1 LRIDVLTLFPGMF
14 EGPLSY
20 SILARA
26 REAGLLTV
34 EVHDLRQY
42 AEGKHRVTDDTPFGG
57 GGGMV
62 MKPEPIFAGVEALS
76 EKFGQG
82 RVILLS
88 PAGERLSSGVA
99 RRLAGEKRLFLICGR
114 YEGVDQRVADHL
126 ADEEISIGDYVLSGG
141 ELPAM
146 VLIDAVARFLPGV
159 LGDPEAPHKDSFSE
173 GVLEAPH
180 YTRPRV
186 FREWA
191 VPDVLLSG
199 DHGAVDAWRKEEG
212 KRRTALARP
221 DLAGEGDDTC
231 PNGENLE
238 RKKPPVV

>member
-14 EGPLSY
+14 EGPLSL

-26 REAGLLTV
+26 QEAGLLTV
-34 EVHDLRQY
+34 KTHDLRQY
-42 AEGKHRVTDDTPFGG
+42 AEGKHRVTDEPPFGG

-76 EKFGQG
+76 AAHGPG

-88 PAGERLSSGVA
+88 PAGTRLSPEVA
-99 RRLAGEKRLFLICGR
+99 ERLAGEDHLILICGR

-146 VLIDAVARFLPGV
+146 VLVDAVARFLPGV
-159 LGDPEAPHKDSFSE
+159 LGDPEAPHKDSFS
-173 GVLEAPH
+173 GGILEAPH
-180 YTRPRV
+180 YTRPRL
-186 FREWA
+186 FRGWA

-199 DHGAVDAWRKEEG
+199 DHGAVEAWRKAEG
-212 KRRTALARP
+212 QRRTALARP
-221 DLAGEGDDTC
+221 DLAEK
-231 PNGENLE
+231 E
-238 RKKPPVV
+238 RSKKI

>member
-1 LRIDVLTLFPGMF
+1 MRVDVLTLFPGMF
-14 EGPLSY
+14 PGPLSH

-26 REAGLLTV
+26 REAGHILV
-34 EVHDLRQY
+34 EAHDLRQH
-42 AEGKHRVTDDTPFGG
+42 AEGRHRVTDEPPFGG

-62 MKPEPIFAGVEALS
+62 MKPEPIFAGVEALRAAH
-76 EKFGQG
+76 GPG

-88 PAGERLSSGVA
+88 PSGA
-99 RRLAGEKRLFLICGR
+99 LLTPETAARLAREEHLVLICGR

-141 ELPAM
+141 ELPAL

-159 LGDPEAPHKDSFSE
+159 LGDPGAPHNDSFSQ
-173 GVLEAPH
+173 GFLEAPH

-186 FREWA
+186 FRGWE

-199 DHGAVDAWRKEEG
+199 DHGAIEAWRKAEG
-212 KRRTALARP
+212 ERRTAERRP
-221 DLAGEGDDTC
+221 DLTG
-231 PNGENLE
+231 
-238 RKKPPVV
+238 KKKLTDR